1 MVLYR
6 SRNVRT
12 RSTKIIVDISFYCIS
27 LYVVRVH
34 KIYFLLFILLSFS
47 TPVLYC
53 KWFYFVPRAAFEV
66 SLWFAFSKII
76 ELR

>member
-12 RSTKIIVDISFYCIS
+12 RCTKIIVDRSFYCIS
-27 LYVVRVH
+27 LYVVPTQ
-34 KIYFLLFILLSFS
+34 IYVLFFILLSFS

-53 KWFYFVPRAAFEV
+53 NDFLLVLLVPRAAFEV
-66 SLWFAFSKII
+66 L
-76 ELR
+76 